1 MRDFDQM
8 GLVVD
13 WVDACR
19 KGDLA
24 TLLDL
29 YADDAEL
36 ECTCNGTHFL
46 YRGRR
51 ELETYW
57 GPRLS
62 TFSSAGFGLEEINPV
77 PHGIDLEYSVA
88 GALRI
93 HASFRFSPEGKI
105 HSTLCVPARQ
115 GSHDCG
121 AC

>member
-1 MRDFDQM
+1 VRDFDQM

-29 YADDAEL
+29 YADDAEV
-36 ECTCNGTHFL
+36 ECTCNGKHS
-46 YRGRR
+46 YRGRS
-51 ELETYW
+51 ELEAFW
-57 GPRLS
+57 RPQLS
-62 TFSSAGFGLEEINPV
+62 TFSSVGFGLEEIKPV
-77 PHGIDLEYSVA
+77 PQGVDLEYSIA

-105 HSTLCVPARQ
+105 YSTLCVPARQ
-115 GSHDCG
+115 SSHDCG

>member
-8 GLVVD
+8 GIVVD

-19 KGDLA
+19 EGDLVA
-24 TLLDL
+24 LLDL

-36 ECTCNGTHFL
+36 ECTCNGTRL
-46 YRGRR
+46 YRGRN

-57 GPRLS
+57 RPKLS
-62 TFSSAGFGLEEINPV
+62 AFASAGFGLEEINPV

-88 GALRI
+88 GSLRI
-93 HASFRFSPEGKI
+93 RASFRFSADGKI
-105 HSTLCVPARQ
+105 CGTVCEPARQ
-115 GSHDCG
+115 NAHHGC

>member
-19 KGDLA
+19 NGDLA

-29 YADDAEL
+29 YAED
-36 ECTCNGTHFL
+36 TCNGTHL

-57 GPRLS
+57 GPKLS
-62 TFSSAGFGLEEINPV
+62 AFSSAGFGLEEIHPAQN
-77 PHGIDLEYSVA
+77 GIDLEYSVA

-93 HASFRFSPEGKI
+93 HASFRFSAEGKI
-105 HSTLCVPARQ
+105 HSTLCEPARQ

>member
-19 KGDLA
+19 RGDLA

-29 YADDAEL
+29 YADDAEV
-36 ECTCNGTHFL
+36 ECTCNGTRL

-57 GPRLS
+57 GPKLNA
-62 TFSSAGFGLEEINPV
+62 FPSAGFGLEEIHPAQNGV
-77 PHGIDLEYSVA
+77 DLEYSVA

-93 HASFRFSPEGKI
+93 RASFRFSAEGKI
-105 HSTLCVPARQ
+105 HSTLCEPAHQ
-115 GSHDCG
+115 DAYEGCV
-121 AC
+121 C

>member
-1 MRDFDQM
+1 MSDIDQM
-8 GLVVD
+8 GIVVD

-29 YADDAEL
+29 YTDDAQV
-36 ECTCNGTHFL
+36 ECACNGTQRF
-46 YRGRR
+46 RGRH

-62 TFSSAGFGLEEINPV
+62 TFSLAGFGLEEINPG

-88 GALRI
+88 GSLRI
-93 HASFRFSPEGKI
+93 HASFRFSPDGKI
-105 HSTLCVPARQ
+105 YSTLCGPARQ
-115 GSHDCG
+115 SPHAGC

>member
-1 MRDFDQM
+1 MSDFDAM
-8 GLVVD
+8 GIVVD

-29 YADDAEL
+29 YADDAQL
-36 ECTCNGTHFL
+36 ECRCNGAQR

-62 TFSSAGFGLEEINPV
+62 AFSLAGFGLEEINPAA
-77 PHGIDLEYSVA
+77 HGIDLEYSVA

-93 HASFRFSPEGKI
+93 RASFRFSPDGKI
-105 HSTLCVPARQ
+105 YSTLCEPARQ
-115 GSHDCG
+115 NAHDGCG
-121 AC
+121 C